1 MRIQIKNLWF
11 ILPLILF
18 FLQQGKA
25 QILLSQGKTAWASSA
40 EGGNTAIRAI
50 DNNMGTRWGS
60 NWSGDPD
67 PGNAWWAID
76 LGKEYHITSVEI
88 NWENAYAKV
97 YKIQISNDNTF
108 ATFTDIAV
116 VSDGNGQ
123 LDIVST
129 DLNAKGRYVRIQCL
143 TRSTGYGYSFW
154 ECRIYGTEM
163 LTPVPIYI
171 RIPYVQYIE
180 LALNPADINETRDVI
195 IQNTDSIVSLNYNE
209 GSPLT
214 VSLNDFRGDFDVEFW
229 SLKSG
234 STTDTVR
241 GLPLALSVYRN
252 MIIHV
257 KLTPLP
263 PKGNLPPVADAGP
276 DKTLYL
282 PENHISIDGSNSSDA
297 DGKIISYKWNQ
308 VSGPTTAVVTNAES
322 PVVSV
327 SNLSL
332 GDYKFNL
339 TVTDDSLAIG
349 MDEVIVSVFPP
360 EQVDFH
366 LQLPANKSMVT
377 YSRRPVFNW
386 EAYPGVTKY
395 EIYINIT
402 RDDYEWYASGNL
414 LDRYTLV
421 GETTT
426 NSFTLPFDLV
436 NRWTYKWY
444 VVATTNEGNK
454 FSDRLQF
461 GLYIPHLEQENDGIS
476 IVDGCRDMNKNGII
490 EPFENWRI
498 TPEERLEDIMER
510 LTTEE
515 KVSQLFYGG
524 NDNPLDG
531 FAFSYGVEGGMRTTQ
546 FAASKSRLGIPI
558 AYLGDKIHGWKTIY
572 PTQLGLAATRDMD
585 LVYQCGNLH
594 RVEQKAFGFT
604 GTLAPLAEVNTK
616 VLYPRF
622 QEGAGENAEDAA
634 AMIRAIVC
642 GMQGGPEINPHSM
655 LITIKH
661 WPGQG
666 AGGESQLQYD
676 SVTIKYHMK
685 PWHAA
690 VEANAASVMPGYN
703 TAPFL
708 DPLKGANSSKK
719 VIDYLRNE
727 IKFKGFV
734 VTDWLAANTAQSTES
749 LGAGID
755 VMGGAPSL
763 NTDIN
768 QLVQNI
774 GVDRINEA
782 CRRVL
787 DTKIRLGM
795 FENPFSDP
803 TCTYVKS
810 SHHAIALQ
818 AAKKSITL
826 LKNDSILP
834 LNLNRGDKIVVAG
847 PRATWINKDNDPNV
861 IWQSIYYDNPL
872 AKNYVQ
878 AISDR
883 ASLEGVSVFHDIA
896 DNPKVAVV
904 VIGERGYTHGTEW
917 TNKNP
922 NIPEEQ
928 LSIIR
933 DFNNMGIKVIT
944 VILMPRPYVLTPLLD
959 ISDAILLVYRGGNG
973 IAQAIAECVFGDFE
987 PSGKLPFQLPRS
999 EEQLGADHLNNMTE
1013 KWDLPYDIGATD
1025 AERIRI
1031 KNYIAQGLAV
1041 PPIFGDPL
1049 FQYGFGLQGFYK
1061 TNNPTTVTTTPF
1073 TSGVRVLPNPFTD
1086 KLKIEINETGHLYA
1100 VQMFDATGRIIFS
1113 RDRIQSSREIDL
1125 SGFEPGIYFLRITT
1139 GNNGKKTFKLIKR

>member
-1 MRIQIKNLWF
+1 MCIQIKKIWF
-11 ILPLILF
+11 ILLLMLF
-18 FLQQGKA
+18 LLQQGKA
-25 QILLSQGKTAWASSA
+25 QTLLSQGKTAWASSA
-40 EGGNTAIRAI
+40 EGGFTAASAV
-50 DNNMGTRWGS
+50 DGNMATRWGS

-67 PGNAWWAID
+67 PGHAWWAVD

-88 NWENAYAKV
+88 NWEAAYAKV
-97 YKIQISNDNTF
+97 YKIQISNDQTF
-108 ATFTDIAV
+108 TTFTDIASV
-116 VSDGNGQ
+116 TDGNGQ
-123 LDIVST
+123 LDVVST
-129 DLNAKGRYVRIQCL
+129 DLNVKGRYVRILCI
-143 TRSTGYGYSFW
+143 TRATGYGYSFF
-154 ECRIYGTEM
+154 ECRIYGTES
-163 LTPVPIYI
+163 LTPVPITI
-171 RIPYVQYIE
+171 QVPYVQYME
-180 LALNPADINETRDVI
+180 LTLNPPDVNETRDII
-195 IQNTDSIVSLNYNE
+195 IQNTDSVVSLTYNE
-209 GSPLT
+209 GSPLN
-214 VSLNDFRGDFDVEFW
+214 VSLLDFRGDFDVEFW
-229 SLKSG
+229 SLRSG
-234 STTDTVR
+234 STIDTIR
-241 GLPLALSVYRN
+241 GLPLQLTVYRD
-252 MIIHV
+252 MIIQV
-257 KLTPLP
+257 KLTPRP

-276 DKTLYL
+276 DRILYL
-282 PENHISIDGSNSSDA
+282 PDNSISIDGSRSSDA
-297 DGKIISYKWNQ
+297 DGYIIAYKWIQ
-308 VSGPTTAVVTNAES
+308 VSGPTTATMANTES
-322 PVVSV
+322 PIVYI

-366 LQLPANKSMVT
+366 LQSPVTGSMVT
-377 YSRRPVFNW
+377 NTRRPAFNW
-386 EAYPGVTKY
+386 EAYPGVSKY
-395 EIYINIT
+395 EIYLNIT
-402 RDDYEWYASGNL
+402 RNDYEWYASGNL
-414 LDRYTLV
+414 LDRYTLI

-444 VVATTNEGNK
+444 VVATTNDGKK
-454 FSDRLQF
+454 FSDRFQF
-461 GLYIPHLEQENDGIS
+461 GLYIPYLEQENDGIN
-476 IVDGCRDMNKNGII
+476 IVDGCRDMNKNGTI
-490 EPFENWRI
+490 EPFEDWRL
-498 TPEERLEDIMER
+498 TPEERLDDIMSR

-524 NDNPLDG
+524 NENPLDG

-546 FAASKSRLGIPI
+546 FAASKSRMGIPI
-558 AYLGDKIHGWKTIY
+558 AYLGDKVHGWKTIY

-604 GTLAPLAEVNTK
+604 GTLAPIAEVNTK
-616 VLYPRF
+616 VLYPRIH
-622 QEGAGENAEDAA
+622 EGAGENADDAA

-655 LITIKH
+655 LITVKH
-661 WPGQG
+661 WPSQG
-666 AGGESQLQYD
+666 AGGESVLQYD

-727 IKFKGFV
+727 IKFQGFV

-755 VMGGAPSL
+755 VMGGAPSRL
-763 NTDIN
+763 TDIE
-768 QLVQNI
+768 QLVQNL
-774 GVDRINEA
+774 GMDRINEA
-782 CRRVL
+782 CRRIL

-803 TCTYVKS
+803 TCTYIKS
-810 SHHAIALQ
+810 DHHAIALQ
-818 AAKKSITL
+818 AARKSITL

-834 LNLNRGDKIVVAG
+834 LRLNSGDRIVVGG

-872 AKNYVQ
+872 TKNYVQ
-878 AISDR
+878 AVSDR
-883 ASLEGVSVFHDIA
+883 AALAGVNVFQDVA
-896 DNPKVAVV
+896 ENPKVAVV

-917 TNKNP
+917 PNKNP

-933 DFNNMGIKVIT
+933 DFKNSGVKVIT
-944 VILMPRPYVLTPLLD
+944 VILMPRPYVLTNLLD
-959 ISDAILLVYRGGNG
+959 ITDAILLVYRGGNG
-973 IAQAIAECVFGDFE
+973 IAQAVAECIFGDFE
-987 PSGKLPFQLPRS
+987 PSGKLPFQLPKS
-999 EEQLGADHLNNMTE
+999 EDQLGTDHVNNMVE

-1031 KNYIAQGLAV
+1031 RNYIAQGLSV

-1049 FQYGFGLQGFYK
+1049 FQYGFGLQGF
-1061 TNNPTTVTTTPF
+1061 NNNNDLTTVANTQF
-1073 TSGVRVLPNPFTD
+1073 LNGVRVFPNPFSD
-1086 KLKIEINETGHLYA
+1086 KIKIEFNEHDKNHTIEL
-1100 VQMFDATGRIIFS
+1100 FDPTGRIILAKN
-1113 RDRIQSSREIDL
+1113 RINLSNEIDF
-1125 SGFEPGIYFLRITT
+1125 SGFKSGIYFLRISNMY
-1139 GNNGKKTFKLIKR
+1139 GNQTIKLIKQ